1 MPDRTGAIAG
11 VLLAAGTS
19 SRMGSNKLLFELD
32 GESVLRG
39 AARRMLAGGVSPLLV
54 VLGHEADRAKQELAG
69 LPCQVVI
76 NPNYEQGINSSL
88 KTGVSAVPADAQAAL
103 VLLAD
108 MPFVTPEML
117 AGLIARYRSSEAPL
131 VISDYEGVNAP
142 PMLYDR
148 SLFSE
153 LLAMTGEGCG
163 RQVVKRH
170 RDEAEVLAWPAAA
183 LADLDV
189 PEDYERVR
197 SSRSLAT

>member
-1 MPDRTGAIAG
+1 MPPDRSGAVAG

-19 SRMGSNKLLFELD
+19 SRMGSNKMLFELE

-39 AARRMLAGGVSPLLV
+39 AARRALAAGVSPLLV
-54 VLGHEADRAKQELAG
+54 VLGHKADRAKQELAG

-88 KTGVSAVPADAQAAL
+88 KTGVSAVPAEAQAAL
-103 VLLAD
+103 VMLAD

-117 AGLIARYRSSEAPL
+117 AGLIARYQSSAAPL

-148 SLFSE
+148 SLFGE

-170 RDEAEVLAWPAAA
+170 RDEAEVLAWPASA

-197 SSRSLAT
+197 SNSE